1 MGAIDTV
8 AALAAFERRGAGT
21 DSERRAALWLSRELK
36 QSRRDAA
43 LETFWCRPNWA
54 LAHAWHVAL
63 ALVGSLVSVAAPA
76 VGAALVLGSLL
87 SLALDALAGVSLGRR
102 LCPEH
107 ASQNVVSPAPGE
119 QRPVRLIITA
129 NYDAGRTGLVYR
141 SWCRGL
147 ASRLRR
153 LAGRG
158 ALTPGWLG
166 WLAIAFIW
174 LLVTALLR
182 ATGAAGR
189 GVGVAQ
195 LIPTAAL
202 VLALALLLELAGA
215 EYGPAAGDNA
225 SGVALALALARA
237 LAVSPPRRLSVEVV
251 LQGAGDGAMVGLLRY
266 LRSRRRECKPANT
279 IVLGVGPCGGGRPC
293 WWTSDG
299 PLVGLR
305 YLRRLSEL
313 VERVAGP
320 QTELGAVAH
329 RGRGTTPALPA
340 RAAGLPAIAIGCLD
354 DDRLAPGSHQADDL
368 PERID
373 SRSMDRL
380 LELALTLVD
389 AIDADLDHTRVP
401 TDRSASS
408 RAAA

>member
-1 MGAIDTV
+1 MSAPDTV
-8 AALAAFERRGAGT
+8 VALAAFERRGAGT
-21 DSERRAALWLSRELK
+21 DSERRAALWLSREL
-36 QSRRDAA
+36 QLGRRGAA

-54 LAHAWHVAL
+54 LAHAWHVGL
-63 ALVGSLVSVAAPA
+63 AL
-76 VGAALVLGSLL
+76 LGSLL
-87 SLALDALAGVSLGRR
+87 SVAAPTVGAVLVLGALLSLVLDALAGVSLGRR

-107 ASQNVVSPAPGE
+107 ASQNVISPAADE
-119 QRPVRLIITA
+119 RRPVRLIITA

-141 SWCRGL
+141 SWCRRL
-147 ASRLRR
+147 VSRLRR
-153 LAGRG
+153 LGSHG

-166 WLAIAFIW
+166 WLTIACIW

-182 ATGAAGR
+182 AGGTAGP

-195 LIPTAAL
+195 LIPTGAL

-215 EYGPAAGDNA
+215 EYGPATGDNG
-225 SGVALALALARA
+225 SGVAVALALARA

-251 LQGAGDGAMVGLLRY
+251 LQGAGDGAMIGLRRY
-266 LRSRRRECKPANT
+266 LRSRRNELKATNT
-279 IVLGVGPCGGGRPC
+279 IVLGVGPCAGGRPR

-305 YLRRLSEL
+305 YLRRLSEI
-313 VERVAGP
+313 VGRVAGP

-329 RGRGTTPALPA
+329 HGRGTMPALPA

-354 DDRLAPGSHQADDL
+354 DDGLAPRSHQAADR

-373 SRSMDRL
+373 RGSMDTL

-389 AIDADLDHTRVP
+389 AIDADLARS